1 MVIAPETLSHLNAE
15 ELCAMVQSLLQTV
28 TFKQTTIDKVTH
40 DNAILMRLKF
50 AAQSERFSAE
60 QRSLLKETLD
70 EDLHAVSDEIE
81 QLSSDDKPVRL
92 KEQPNR
98 QPLPAN
104 LPRIDIL
111 HDPDSTT
118 CACGCQMERI
128 GQDVAEKLDYQPG
141 VFSVQ
146 RHVRGK

>member
-1 MVIAPETLSHLNAE
+1 
-15 ELCAMVQSLLQTV
+15 
-28 TFKQTTIDKVTH
+28 
-40 DNAILMRLKF
+40 
-50 AAQSERFSAE
+50 
-60 QRSLLKETLD
+60 
-70 EDLHAVSDEIE
+70 
-81 QLSSDDKPVRL
+81 
-92 KEQPNR
+92 
-98 QPLPAN
+98 LPAN